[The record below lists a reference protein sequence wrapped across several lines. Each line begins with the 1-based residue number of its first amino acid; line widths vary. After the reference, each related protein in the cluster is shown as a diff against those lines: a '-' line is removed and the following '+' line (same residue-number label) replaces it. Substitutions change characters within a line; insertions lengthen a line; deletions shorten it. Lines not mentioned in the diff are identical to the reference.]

1 MQEILEG
8 LKQKGHTITEDQSSA
23 SVQAVYN
30 LDLSGE
36 KRLSLGQQHFNRLHA
51 VADWRKGGGTD
62 GF

>member
-51 VADWRKGGGTD
+51 VAD
-62 GF
+62 